1 MYMYVCM
8 SKELIQNIDGTLA
21 MLKKKHWWIVMAWLW
36 SGRSVPQV
44 WPQERLLVFF
54 FFSASWIPAAV
65 HVQAFIHTHI
75 LNLLLSLSPS
85 DLFKKDSTS
94 ISDLMNTDRKH
105 YNLSD
110 TCSHFISSFVLLL
123 LVSGGLC
130 LLSFEREENV
140 MFSSVEKIMCC
151 WCVWDCHEDTGKGGT
166 DDGERGVSCDMTKLL
181 RQVGRC
187 VFRLCCCYW

>member
-54 FFSASWIPAAV
+54 LSSASWIPAAV

-130 LLSFEREENV
+130 LLSFERVLFCWKNNV
-140 MFSSVEKIMCC
+140 LLVCVRLPWRHRQGWDRWWREGCVMWHDQAAPTSRSLCFPSV
-151 WCVWDCHEDTGKGGT
+151 
-166 DDGERGVSCDMTKLL
+166 LL
-181 RQVGRC
+181 LLIV
-187 VFRLCCCYW
+187 